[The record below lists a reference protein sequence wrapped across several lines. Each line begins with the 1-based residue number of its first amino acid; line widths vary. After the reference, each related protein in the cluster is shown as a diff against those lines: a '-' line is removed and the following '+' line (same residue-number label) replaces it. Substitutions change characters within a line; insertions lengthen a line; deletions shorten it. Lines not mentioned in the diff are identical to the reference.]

1 MRRLQE
7 KIQRAAACGRL
18 LPLGRDR
25 HYRRYWLLA
34 SADALFVEED
44 GFGLTEDMLQPATQT
59 QTQTT
64 ARTRED
70 QQVEDQEG
78 KAEPAE
84 GRLVSLP
91 TTVLPLLVWC
101 TTAFTVVNLH

>member
-1 MRRLQE
+1 MRHLQE

-44 GFGLTEDMLQPATQT
+44 GFGLTEDMLRPATQN
-59 QTQTT
+59 QNQAAPSTT
-64 ARTRED
+64 
-70 QQVEDQEG
+70 EDQEG
-78 KAEPAE
+78 KVEPAE
-84 GRLVSLP
+84 GR
-91 TTVLPLLVWC
+91 
-101 TTAFTVVNLH
+101 

>member
-1 MRRLQE
+1 MRQLQE

-44 GFGLTEDMLQPATQT
+44 GFGLTEDMLQPTDQNQATPSTSEEQEEEE
-59 QTQTT
+59 
-64 ARTRED
+64 ED
-70 QQVEDQEG
+70 Q
-78 KAEPAE
+78 KPEPAE
-84 GRLVSLP
+84 GRLVSP
-91 TTVLPLLVWC
+91 STAALPLLVSL
-101 TTAFTVVNLH
+101 VKSRHLHQYG

>member
-1 MRRLQE
+1 MRHLQE

-44 GFGLTEDMLQPATQT
+44 GFGLTEDMLRPATQT
-59 QTQTT
+59 QNQAAPSTT
-64 ARTRED
+64 ED
-70 QQVEDQEG
+70 LEG

-84 GRLVSLP
+84 GR
-91 TTVLPLLVWC
+91 
-101 TTAFTVVNLH
+101 

>member
-59 QTQTT
+59 QTQTQT
-64 ARTRED
+64 IPRTRED
-70 QQVEDQEG
+70 QQMEDQEW

-84 GRLVSLP
+84 GRLVSPP
-91 TTVLPLLVWC
+91 TAVLPLLGKSLSV
-101 TTAFTVVNLH
+101 L